1 MARYR
6 KFKQVIR
13 NKKSQ
18 SFGSLSYQFLEVIK
32 NINRYKFASFSSLV
46 SVTVIFLILS
56 SFLLFMININKFVSI
71 LSSKAS
77 MVVYLKKSLNKGV
90 IDNLTKKIINIKGI
104 KELKYISQEEAL
116 KEMKNSL
123 GKNANI
129 FAVLAEN
136 PLPASLEVKF
146 EKVGM
151 SGLKDERVVAK
162 IAALISNMPGVDE
175 VDYGYKIFDVMI
187 KAVKIIKI
195 TFIGVLLVFSF
206 FTILLLTN
214 TLRLALFAR
223 RNEIDIMKLIGVTNW
238 SIRLP
243 FLIEGIALSSLGCIL
258 SLVLLWVL
266 FNIILQR
273 LEIYALISHALIF
286 LSWKHCLGI
295 IMLSLFFGL
304 TSSYMAFFSL
314 FRQR

>member
-6 KFKQVIR
+6 KFRQAIR
-13 NKKSQ
+13 KRQ
-18 SFGSLSYQFLEVIK
+18 GLGSLSYQFLEVIK
-32 NINRYKFASFSSLV
+32 NINRYKFVSFSSLV
-46 SVTVIFLILS
+46 SITVIFLILS
-56 SFLLFMININKFVSI
+56 SFLLFMININKFVFS

-90 IDNLTKKIINIKGI
+90 LDNLTKKIMNIRGI

-116 KEMKNSL
+116 KEMQNSL
-123 GKNANI
+123 GKNAIVFN
-129 FAVLAEN
+129 VLDKN

-151 SGLKDERVVAK
+151 SGLKDKRTVAK

-175 VDYGYKIFDVMI
+175 VDYGYKIFDIMLKTI
-187 KAVKIIKI
+187 KIIKI
-195 TFIGVLLVFSF
+195 TFIGVLLVLSF

-214 TLRLALFAR
+214 TLRIVLFAR
-223 RNEIDIMKLIGVTNW
+223 RNEIDIMKLIGATNW
-238 SIRLP
+238 YIRFP

-304 TSSYMAFFSL
+304 TSSHLALFSL
-314 FRQR
+314 FRQK